1 MHRILILDTDSA
13 DRSALVESIAQNGD
27 AEAVVAADEE
37 ELAAM
42 VRFGRWAAVFA
53 DGALLGAGAS
63 ALMDALRTTVF
74 RPMLIIAG
82 DEKSE
87 GLDPELVAL
96 VVRKPC
102 DVQMLTGILL
112 SGITPATG
120 GQAGDIV
127 ENVPPP
133 GEG

>member
-13 DRSALVESIAQNGD
+13 DRSALVESIAQNAA
-27 AEAVVAADEE
+27 AEAVVAADAE

-42 VRFGRWAAVFA
+42 VRFGHWAAVFA
-53 DGALLGAGAS
+53 DGALLSAGAS

-74 RPMLIIAG
+74 RPMLIIGA
-82 DEKSE
+82 DEEPE

-112 SGITPATG
+112 SGRPPAS
-120 GQAGDIV
+120 
-127 ENVPPP
+127 
-133 GEG
+133 EG